1 MPDRIGQPGTAE
13 PIGLYVHWPFCL
25 SKCPYC
31 DFNSHVRDRV
41 DHAAWCA
48 ALLSELDHAAARMQG
63 ETGPRRLASIFFGGG
78 TPSLMDPGTVG
89 AVIERARRHWPA
101 EPDIE
106 ITLEANPTSAETGN
120 FAAFAE
126 AGVNRVS
133 LGVQSLRPGA
143 LTFLGRQHDAGQALA
158 AVEMAA
164 RTFPRH
170 SFDLIYARPEQDLE
184 DWRAELTEALDH
196 ANGHLSVY
204 QLTIEP
210 GTAFH
215 TEHRLGRFKTPDEE
229 KAAAFFDVTQEVL
242 EAHGMPGYEV
252 SNHAV
257 PGQESRH
264 NLIYWRYRDYVGIG
278 PGAHGRVTIGGTK
291 RAQRRFRL
299 PEKWLSQVQENGH
312 GTEEDSPLD
321 AMDRAAECLMMGLRL
336 TEGVP
341 LARLEEEGGQEA
353 LPDPA
358 RIARL
363 VEEGYVT
370 FDGGVIAC
378 TTEGRLR
385 LNSVIDF
392 LLS

>member
-1 MPDRIGQPGTAE
+1 MAEDLGINEVGE

-31 DFNSHVRDRV
+31 DFNSHVRAKV
-41 DHAAWCA
+41 DHAAWRD
-48 ALLSELDHAAARMQG
+48 ALLAELDQAASQ
-63 ETGPRRLASIFFGGG
+63 TGSRKLASIFFGGG
-78 TPSLMDPGTVG
+78 TPSLMDPETVG
-89 AVIERARRHWPA
+89 AVIERARHHWAA

-106 ITLEANPTSAETGN
+106 ITLEANPTSAEMGKFTG
-120 FAAFAE
+120 FAA

-143 LTFLGRQHDAGQALA
+143 LAFLGRQHDAGQALA

-164 RTFPRH
+164 KTFPRH
-170 SFDLIYARPEQDLE
+170 SFDLIYARPEQSLE
-184 DWRAELTEALDH
+184 DWRSELTEALAH
-196 ANGHLSVY
+196 VNGHLSIY

-215 TEHRLGRFKTPDEE
+215 TDHRLGRFKTPDEE

-242 EAHGMPGYEV
+242 EAAGMPGYEV

-278 PGAHGRVTIGGTK
+278 PGAHGRVTIDGVK

-299 PEKWLSQVQENGH
+299 PEKWLEQVTRAGH
-312 GTEEDSPLD
+312 GTEEDTPL
-321 AMDRAAECLMMGLRL
+321 APEDRVAECLMMGLRL

-341 LARLEEEGGQEA
+341 LARIAEEGGQDA

-358 RIARL
+358 RIASL
-363 VEEGYVT
+363 AEEGYVT
-370 FDGGVIAC
+370 FDGETLAC

-392 LLS
+392 LLN

>member
-1 MPDRIGQPGTAE
+1 MPDRPA
-13 PIGLYVHWPFCL
+13 PLGLYVHWPFCL

-41 DHAAWCA
+41 DHAAWRD
-48 ALLSELDHAAARMQG
+48 ALLAELDYAAQ

-78 TPSLMDPGTVG
+78 TPSLMDPDTVG
-89 AVIERARRHWPA
+89 AVIDRARAHWPA

-106 ITLEANPTSAETGN
+106 ITLEANPTSAETGKFAG
-120 FAAFAE
+120 FAA

-143 LTFLGRQHDAGQALA
+143 LAFLGRQHDADQALA
-158 AVEMAA
+158 AVRMAA

-170 SFDLIYARPEQDLE
+170 SFDLIYARPEQSLE

-196 ANGHLSVY
+196 VNGHLSIY

-215 TEHRLGRFKTPDEE
+215 TDHRLGRFKTPDEE

-242 EAHGMPGYEV
+242 EAAGMPGYEV
-252 SNHAV
+252 SNHAA

-278 PGAHGRVTIGGTK
+278 PGAHGRVTVDGTK

-299 PEKWLSQVQENGH
+299 PEKWLSQVAQAGH
-312 GTEEDSPLD
+312 GTEEDIPLGPQ
-321 AMDRAAECLMMGLRL
+321 DRAAECLMMGLRL

-341 LARLEEEGGQEA
+341 LYRLEEEGGKAA
-353 LPDPA
+353 LPDPD
-358 RIARL
+358 RIERL
-363 VEEGYVT
+363 VAEGYVT
-370 FDGGVIAC
+370 VDGENLIC

-392 LLS
+392 LLN

>member
-1 MPDRIGQPGTAE
+1 MAE

-41 DHAAWCA
+41 DHAAWRA
-48 ALLSELDHAAARMQG
+48 ALLAELDHAAAQMLG
-63 ETGPRRLASIFFGGG
+63 EAGPRELASIFFGGG
-78 TPSLMDPGTVG
+78 TPSLMDPETVG
-89 AVIERARRHWPA
+89 AVIDRARGHWTA
-101 EPDIE
+101 TPDIE
-106 ITLEANPTSAETGN
+106 ITLEANPTSAETGKFAG
-120 FAAFAE
+120 FAA

-143 LTFLGRQHDAGQALA
+143 LAFLGRQHDADQALA
-158 AVEMAA
+158 AVRMAA
-164 RTFPRH
+164 KTFSRH
-170 SFDLIYARPEQDLE
+170 SFDLIYARPEQTLE

-196 ANGHLSVY
+196 VNGHLSIY

-215 TEHRLGRFKTPDEE
+215 TDHRLGKFKTPDEE

-242 EAHGMPGYEV
+242 EAAGMPGYEV

-278 PGAHGRVTIGGTK
+278 PGAHGRVTLGGIK

-299 PEKWLSQVQENGH
+299 PEKWLQQVTQHGH
-312 GTEEDSPLD
+312 GTEEDTPL
-321 AMDRAAECLMMGLRL
+321 APEDRAAECLMMGLRL

-341 LARLEEEGGQEA
+341 LKRLEEEGGKSA
-353 LPDPA
+353 LPAPD
-358 RIARL
+358 RIERL
-363 VEEGYVT
+363 VAEGYVS
-370 FDGGVIAC
+370 FADGTIAC

>member
-1 MPDRIGQPGTAE
+1 M
-13 PIGLYVHWPFCL
+13 
-25 SKCPYC
+25 
-31 DFNSHVRDRV
+31 RDRV
-41 DHAAWCA
+41 DHAAWRD
-48 ALLSELDHAAARMQG
+48 ALLAELDHAAEQA
-63 ETGPRRLASIFFGGG
+63 GPRELSSIFFGGG
-78 TPSLMDPGTVG
+78 TPSLMDPETVG
-89 AVIERARRHWPA
+89 AVIDRARRHWTA
-101 EPDIE
+101 TPDIE
-106 ITLEANPTSAETGN
+106 ITLEANPTSVETGK
-120 FAAFAE
+120 FTGFAE

-143 LTFLGRQHDAGQALA
+143 LAFLGRQHDADQALA
-158 AVEMAA
+158 AVRMAA
-164 RTFPRH
+164 KTFARH
-170 SFDLIYARPEQDLE
+170 SFDLIYARPEQSLE
-184 DWRAELTEALDH
+184 DWRSELTEALDH
-196 ANGHLSVY
+196 VNGHLSIY

-215 TEHRLGRFKTPDEE
+215 TDHRLGKFKTPDEE
-229 KAAAFFDVTQEVL
+229 KAAAFFDVTQEIL

-278 PGAHGRVTIGGTK
+278 PGAHGRVTVADVSGKGVK

-299 PEKWLSQVQENGH
+299 PEKWLEQVQEAGN
-312 GTEEDSPLD
+312 GTEEDVPLE
-321 AMDRAAECLMMGLRL
+321 AQDRAAECLMMGLRL

-341 LARLEEEGGQEA
+341 LKRLEEEGGKSA
-353 LPDPA
+353 LPAPDK
-358 RIARL
+358 IERL
-363 VEEGYVT
+363 VEEGYVS
-370 FDGGVIAC
+370 FADGTIAC

>member
-1 MPDRIGQPGTAE
+1 LPDRPA
-13 PIGLYVHWPFCL
+13 PLGLYVHWPFCL

-41 DHAAWCA
+41 DHAAWRD
-48 ALLSELDHAAARMQG
+48 ALLAEMDHAASQ
-63 ETGPRRLASIFFGGG
+63 TGSRPLASIFFGGG
-78 TPSLMDPGTVG
+78 TPSLMDPETVG
-89 AVIERARRHWPA
+89 AVIDRARKHWSA

-106 ITLEANPTSAETGN
+106 ITLEANPTSAEAN
-120 FAAFAE
+120 KFAGFAE

-143 LTFLGRQHDAGQALA
+143 LAFLGRQHDAGQALA

-164 RTFPRH
+164 KTFPRH
-170 SFDLIYARPEQDLE
+170 SFDLIYARPEQSIA
-184 DWRAELTEALDH
+184 DWRAELTEALGH
-196 ANGHLSVY
+196 VNGHLSIY

-215 TEHRLGRFKTPDEE
+215 TDHRLGRFKTPDEE

-242 EAHGMPGYEV
+242 EAAGMPGYEV
-252 SNHAV
+252 SNHAA
-257 PGQESRH
+257 PSQESRH

-278 PGAHGRVTIGGTK
+278 PGAHGRVTVEGTK

-299 PEKWLSQVQENGH
+299 PEKWLDQVTLAGH
-312 GTEEDSPLD
+312 GTEEDVPLEPR
-321 AMDRAAECLMMGLRL
+321 DRAAECLMMGLRL
-336 TEGVP
+336 TEGVA
-341 LARLEEEGGQEA
+341 LQRLEEEGGKSA
-353 LPDPA
+353 LPDPD

-363 VEEGYVT
+363 VEEGYLT
-370 FDGGVIAC
+370 EKAGVIAC